1 MNFSQLGL
9 APAQVR
15 SCESLGYTEPTP
27 IQAQGIPVVLSG
39 RDMSGCAETGT
50 GKTAAFL
57 LPIIQKMTEK
67 PRPGVRVL
75 VLAPTRELLLCH
87 VTGQRHWDLPKGG
100 IHDGE
105 TPAEAAMRETMEET
119 GLVFAPE
126 ALVDLGRFAYT
137 GKKDLHLFAAP
148 SERIDPLAL
157 CCESTFV
164 ERGSSRR
171 LPEMDG
177 FGWFAIDRLQ
187 ELCTSR
193 MAAVLT
199 QALDLGQLVEALRPQ
214 PARLAA

>member
-1 MNFSQLGL
+1 MLSSLLFRDRKL
-9 APAQVR
+9 
-15 SCESLGYTEPTP
+15 SC
-27 IQAQGIPVVLSG
+27 GIV
-39 RDMSGCAETGT
+39 
-50 GKTAAFL
+50 
-57 LPIIQKMTEK
+57 
-67 PRPGVRVL
+67 

-100 IHDGE
+100 IHEGE
-105 TPAEAAMRETMEET
+105 TPAEAALRETMEET
-119 GLVFAPE
+119 GLVFDPQ

-148 SERIDPLAL
+148 SERVDPLAL

-177 FGWFAIDRLQ
+177 FGWFAIDRLP

-199 QALDLGQLVEALRPQ
+199 QALDLGRVVDSLRPL